1 MEVKEEQT
9 FIFYWI
15 WIPVYSKYTVYHWY
29 YQCHYSTLYATGITS
44 VIFDICPHA
53 GGYKHLNV
61 LIDIMGAD
69 FLFIN
74 RKGIIFKNKTCL
86 ANWEH
91 KIWCFC
97 FSAVNLSHGE
107 RRQCSHRRCRTRRD
121 RQAFSI
127 LGLELESARR
137 YVSPEEE
144 AE

>member
-15 WIPVYSKYTVYHWY
+15 RIPVYS
-29 YQCHYSTLYATGITS
+29 TLYTTGITS

-53 GGYKHLNV
+53 GGSKNLNV

-69 FLFIN
+69 FLFNN
-74 RKGIIFKNKTCL
+74 RKSIIFKNKTCL

-97 FSAVNLSHGE
+97 FAAVNLS
-107 RRQCSHRRCRTRRD
+107 
-121 RQAFSI
+121 
-127 LGLELESARR
+127 L
-137 YVSPEEE
+137 VE
-144 AE
+144 AP